1 MNFGEMIQSILGN
14 PTFETIMSA
23 VATVGSVI
31 AVFLHKSSNTKF
43 KTTDVSV
50 ATNTKEVKKLQTE
63 VVELKATNN
72 QLKKQNQVMA
82 EEMKQVIE
90 GISALGNII
99 ATAFMGSKAISENA
113 KLDMCKYVSQLGE
126 LGFNVKEVVKEITET
141 AVEVVNELK
150 DVIEQESK
158 ESSEKAEDTK
168 QQSLDLYNQI
178 LDEDDEQK

>member
-1 MNFGEMIQSILGN
+1 MNFGEMIQSILGS
-14 PTFETIMSA
+14 PTFKTVMDT
-23 VATVGSVI
+23 VALIGGVI

-50 ATNTKEVKKLQTE
+50 TTNTKEVKKLQTE

-82 EEMKQVIE
+82 EEMEQVIE

-99 ATAFMGSKAISENA
+99 TTAFMGSKAISEKA

-126 LGFNVKEVVKEITET
+126 LGFSVKEVVKEITET
-141 AVEVVNELK
+141 AVEVVNEIKETL
-150 DVIEQESK
+150 DK
-158 ESSEKAEDTK
+158 ESEENIKKAEDTN

-178 LDEDDEQK
+178 LDETDE